1 MLSRTCKYG
10 IRAIVYIA
18 GNSSREEKIGIK
30 KISDDLDLPMPFL
43 AKILQVLV
51 KKKIINSSK
60 GPHGGFCLARDAR
73 DIYIL
78 EIAKAIDGDDVFNRC
93 VLHNDTCVG
102 LSSSGGHCTLHHDYV
117 KARKKIEKLFNTKT
131 VLNLVNTARNSDALF

>member
-1 MLSRTCKYG
+1 M
-10 IRAIVYIA
+10 YIA
-18 GNSSREEKIGIK
+18 GNSSKEEKIGIK
-30 KISDDLDLPMPFL
+30 KISDALDLPMPFL

-73 DIYIL
+73 EIYIL

-102 LSSSGGHCTLHHDYV
+102 VSRSGGHCTLHHDYV
-117 KARKKIEKLFNTKT
+117 KARNKIEKLFNTKT
-131 VLNLVNTARNSDALF
+131 VLTLVNTARNSDALY